1 MPFSGGSW
9 IDPFGSGV
17 AGGPGF
23 IQFAPQF
30 RIDRAVMPGT
40 PLQGMPGTAVLVIE
54 TLTSYDTWSQ
64 AAPVFINNHQIGI
77 VAPHTFL
84 RYDEYHVQSF
94 PFASTMFAGPTSINV
109 LRISPINSQDYVL
122 VGSWRIHYH
131 QILP

>member
-9 IDPFGSGV
+9 IAAVGGV

-40 PLQGMPGTAVLVIE
+40 PLPGMPGTAVLVIE
-54 TLTSYDTWSQ
+54 TITSYDAWPQ
-64 AAPVFINNHQIGI
+64 AAPVFINNQQIGI
-77 VAPHTFL
+77 VDPHA
-84 RYDEYHVQSF
+84 YPQYEEYHVLSL
-94 PFASTMFAGPTSINV
+94 PFASTAFAGPTSINV
-109 LRISPINSQDYVL
+109 LRITPITPQDYVL

-131 QILP
+131 QLLP